1 MLCFW
6 YYLYLSIKTFKNG
19 LWPFLIPAPSP
30 APPGQSLS
38 SVLLI
43 LTVSENRKTETVHH
57 KGAWGLFVNNRAL
70 NQCTGAHS
78 KQGTRVGQAYSKL
91 PPDPWLL
98 KPEHRTT
105 FSQGPFRLSGL
116 CWCHPA
122 LLPPVSSQHLPGI
135 SHACCR
141 CYGALRL
148 QDPPGHGERQPFC
161 IARARDAGS
170 VPGWPILELIVW
182 TYNPG
187 TSHLPQRYSQAWVW
201 GLRKQFRAALLHLWK
216 RENRLHLQK
225 VDKAACV
232 HPESWTAVPTNELQP
247 QKPTWVNIQTA
258 MFL

>member
-135 SHACCR
+135 SHAWNPFNH
-141 CYGALRL
+141 YWKKFQEEEGNVSSI
-148 QDPPGHGERQPFC
+148 PPKSC
-161 IARARDAGS
+161 WI
-170 VPGWPILELIVW
+170 
-182 TYNPG
+182 
-187 TSHLPQRYSQAWVW
+187 
-201 GLRKQFRAALLHLWK
+201 KQTVSLHHHKLLHKWDG
-216 RENRLHLQK
+216 ENINKLISLILLLS
-225 VDKAACV
+225 VENSA
-232 HPESWTAVPTNELQP
+232 
-247 QKPTWVNIQTA
+247 
-258 MFL
+258 